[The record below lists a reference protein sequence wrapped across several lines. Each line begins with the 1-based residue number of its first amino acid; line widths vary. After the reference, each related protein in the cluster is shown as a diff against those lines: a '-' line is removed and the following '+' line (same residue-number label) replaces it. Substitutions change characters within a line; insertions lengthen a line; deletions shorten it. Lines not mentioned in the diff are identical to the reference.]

1 MPNMDR
7 LAEDWYRKWD
17 PEFDDDE
24 DEDEEENEDE
34 DEDEDEDE
42 ELGDCDEYD
51 IAQDSKLMEEDHAN

>member
-1 MPNMDR
+1 MMPNMDR

-24 DEDEEENEDE
+24 DEENEENEN
-34 DEDEDEDE
+34 E

-51 IAQDSKLMEEDHAN
+51 IAHDNKLIEEDHR

>member
-1 MPNMDR
+1 MMPNMDR

-24 DEDEEENEDE
+24 EEDEDEEN
-34 DEDEDEDE
+34 EDE

-51 IAQDSKLMEEDHAN
+51 IAREDALIFDEGAGK

>member
-1 MPNMDR
+1 MMPNMDR

-24 DEDEEENEDE
+24 DEDEEN
-34 DEDEDEDE
+34 EDE

-51 IAQDSKLMEEDHAN
+51 IAREDALIFDEGAGK

>member
-7 LAEDWYRKWD
+7 LAEEWYRKWD

-24 DEDEEENEDE
+24 DEDEEN
-34 DEDEDEDE
+34 EDE

-51 IAQDSKLMEEDHAN
+51 IAREDALIFDEGAGK

>member
-1 MPNMDR
+1 MFPNMDR

-24 DEDEEENEDE
+24 DEADEDEEENEDE
-34 DEDEDEDE
+34 EEDE

-51 IAQDSKLMEEDHAN
+51 IANDNKLMEEDRQ